1 MSRKGQVKLRQTHP
15 DPIYGNRL
23 VEKLISRVMKGG
35 KKTVAQSLVYGALQ
49 NIREETKEDPIQVF
63 ISALESVKPTMEV
76 RSRRVG
82 GAAYQVPMPVRG
94 SRRESLAIRWLI
106 QAAQRR
112 SNKEYHT
119 FAQKLKAEI
128 LDAYK
133 GAGGAVSKKKEM
145 ERVAEANR
153 AFAHF
158 RW

>member
-1 MSRKGQVKLRQTHP
+1 MPRKGQIKLRQIEP
-15 DPIYGNRL
+15 DLIYGNRL
-23 VEKLISRVMKGG
+23 VAKLISRVMREG
-35 KKTVAQSLVYGALQ
+35 KKSVAQSLVYEALQ
-49 NIREETKEDPIQVF
+49 NIREEIKADPIQVF
-63 ISALESVKPTMEV
+63 MSALESVKPTMEV

-82 GAAYQVPMPVRG
+82 GAAYQVPMPARG
-94 SRRESLAIRWLI
+94 PRRESLAIRWLI

-128 LDAYK
+128 LDASQ
-133 GAGGAVSKKKEM
+133 GQGGAVAKKKEI